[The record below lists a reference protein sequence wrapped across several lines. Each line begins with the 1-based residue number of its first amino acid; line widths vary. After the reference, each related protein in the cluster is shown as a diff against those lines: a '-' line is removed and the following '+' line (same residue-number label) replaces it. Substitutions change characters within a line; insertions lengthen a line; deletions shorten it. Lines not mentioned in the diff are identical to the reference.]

1 MSPRPRDI
9 FDIAA
14 AGEQHADSLVKE
26 LRNYRDRVTQ
36 TLATIDKLNADFV
49 NRAIAQLAIKE
60 KYKAIAKTAIE
71 RSKEILR
78 AV

>member
-1 MSPRPRDI
+1 M
-9 FDIAA
+9 
-14 AGEQHADSLVKE
+14 
-26 LRNYRDRVTQ
+26 
-36 TLATIDKLNADFV
+36 IDKLNADFV

-60 KYKAIAKTAIE
+60 PYKAIAKTATE